1 MKQQLA
7 LGDFVFSLANKTAYE
22 QLVRKSTGGWVN
34 IDITNAKPRSHNT
47 GQGLDSIT
55 INGKVFGAEGM
66 DALDRLRELQATR
79 KPQTVVDGLGRNL
92 GRWKIM
98 DITETQKRVIDDGTA
113 MVIDFNVSLEEF
125 VGEIS

>member
-22 QLVRKSTGGWVN
+22 QFSRQSSGGWVN

-47 GQGLDSIT
+47 GQGLETIT
-55 INGKVFGAEGM
+55 ISGQCFGGDGM
-66 DALDRLRELQATR
+66 DTLDKLRTMQSLR
-79 KPQTVVDGLGRNL
+79 KPQTLVDGLGRNL

-98 DITETQKRVIDDGTA
+98 NITETQKRIIDDGTA
-113 MVIDFNVSLEEF
+113 MVLSFNLLLEEF

>member
-47 GQGLDSIT
+47 GQGLESIT

-66 DALDRLRELQATR
+66 DALTAYANCRRPESLRPWLTALAATWAAGKSWISPR
-79 KPQTVVDGLGRNL
+79 PRSASS
-92 GRWKIM
+92 M
-98 DITETQKRVIDDGTA
+98 TA
-113 MVIDFNVSLEEF
+113 RPW
-125 VGEIS
+125 

>member
-1 MKQQLA
+1 
-7 LGDFVFSLANKTAYE
+7 
-22 QLVRKSTGGWVN
+22 
-34 IDITNAKPRSHNT
+34 
-47 GQGLDSIT
+47 
-55 INGKVFGAEGM
+55 M
-66 DALDRLRELQATR
+66 DALDSLRELQATR